1 MKPTQP
7 TLIPMPFAQNGNKNT
22 IPENGT
28 EGKGDASFLLGFPQ
42 ITETPL
48 SIGGLPPSRK
58 DFNGIFNLL
67 SMFAFFGQSGGKFS
81 WSNKL
86 NYMPPAVIYHNGV
99 LWWCVK
105 ENGTDTVVK
114 EPGTDNAYWVTLVE
128 YLHKNAKTIGLK
140 VGGGG
145 VPIGTIIIWGY
156 AKNPSEDYGVWLD
169 CDGRNVS
176 NYPNLVAAI
185 GSTTIPDYRGLFL
198 RCQGS
203 QTVGETVHSSPA
215 VGVKQGDA
223 IRNLAG
229 FVGGIGARG
238 DNIGAWREDGVYGP
252 TGPFYPGGTFRAGSK
267 DGRNTASV
275 YFDASRVVPT
285 ADENRPVNATVRF
298 LIKADD

>member
-28 EGKGDASFLLGFPQ
+28 EGKSDASFSLGFPQ

-67 SMFAFFGQSGGKFS
+67 SMFAFFGQSGGKFA

-86 NYMPPAVIYHNGV
+86 NYAPPAVIYHNGV

-105 ENGTDTVVK
+105 ENGTDTAVK
-114 EPGTDNAYWVTLVE
+114 EPGTDNSYWVTLVE
-128 YLHKNAKTIGLK
+128 YLHQNAKTLGLK

-198 RCQGS
+198 RGQGS
-203 QTVGETVHSSPA
+203 QTVDGTVHTSPA
-215 VGVKQGDA
+215 VGTKQGDA
-223 IRNLAG
+223 IRNITGQFCVDDFVAAG
-229 FVGGIGARG
+229 GYNSAAPPKGAFEVGNYVNYDAKSH
-238 DNIGAWREDGVYGP
+238 
-252 TGPFYPGGTFRAGSK
+252 GG
-267 DGRNTASV
+267 DGRLLI
-275 YFDASRVVPT
+275 FDASNVVPT
-285 ADENRPVNATVRF
+285 ANENRPVNATVRF

>member
-28 EGKGDASFLLGFPQ
+28 EGKGDASFALGFPQ

-86 NYMPPAVIYHNGV
+86 NYMTPAVIYHNGV

-114 EPGTDNAYWVTLVE
+114 EPGTDDAYWVTLVE
-128 YLHKNAKTIGLK
+128 YLHQNAKTLGLK

-169 CDGRNVS
+169 CDGRDVS

-198 RCQGS
+198 RGQGS
-203 QTVGETVHSSPA
+203 QTVDGTVHTSPA
-215 VGVKQGDA
+215 VGTKQGDA
-223 IRNLAG
+223 IRNIYG
-229 FVGGIGARG
+229 SFVADDVVGLGGYDFNSPPSGAFKAVKNMNYDAKSRG
-238 DNIGAWREDGVYGP
+238 EPQGWLVSFN
-252 TGPFYPGGTFRAGSK
+252 
-267 DGRNTASV
+267 AS
-275 YFDASRVVPT
+275 YVVPT
-285 ADENRPVNATVRF
+285 AEENRPVNATVRF

>member
-28 EGKGDASFLLGFPQ
+28 EGKGDASFSLGFPQ

-105 ENGTDTVVK
+105 ENGTDTAVK
-114 EPGTDNAYWVTLVE
+114 EPGTDNAYWVPLVE
-128 YLHKNAKTIGLK
+128 YLHQNAKTLGLK
-140 VGGGG
+140 VGGG

-176 NYPNLVAAI
+176 NYPKLVAAI

-203 QTVGETVHSSPA
+203 QTVAGTVHSSPA
-215 VGVKQGDA
+215 VGTKQGDA
-223 IRNLAG
+223 IRNIYGNFSTLDA
-229 FVGGIGARG
+229 GGI
-238 DNIGAWREDGVYGP
+238 EYP
-252 TGPFYPGGTFRAGSK
+252 TGAFQFANSK
-267 DGRNTASV
+267 SMTNAVPYSDWNDYLVSFSAS
-275 YFDASRVVPT
+275 YVVPT

>member
-28 EGKGDASFLLGFPQ
+28 EGKGDASFSLGFPQ

-67 SMFAFFGQSGGKFS
+67 SMFAFFGQSGGKFA

-86 NYMPPAVIYHNGV
+86 NYAPPAVIYHNGV

-128 YLHKNAKTIGLK
+128 YLHQNAKTLGLK
-140 VGGGG
+140 VGGG

-156 AKNPSEDYGVWLD
+156 AKNPSKDYGVWLD

-203 QTVGETVHSSPA
+203 QTVDGTVHTSPA
-215 VGVKQGDA
+215 VGTKQGDA
-223 IRNLAG
+223 IRNITGNFTALHQRDNDIRAT
-229 FVGGIGARG
+229 GAFTYRNQNFG
-238 DNIGAWREDGVYGP
+238 EN
-252 TGPFYPGGTFRAGSK
+252 GT
-267 DGRNTASV
+267 RNDLWETPL
-275 YFDASRVVPT
+275 YTFDASRVVPT
-285 ADENRPVNATVRF
+285 ANENRPVNATVRF

>member
-28 EGKGDASFLLGFPQ
+28 EGKGDASFSLGFPQ

-105 ENGTDTVVK
+105 ENGTDTIVK

-128 YLHKNAKTIGLK
+128 YLHKNAKTLGLK

-203 QTVGETVHSSPA
+203 QTVDGTAHTSPA
-215 VGVKQGDA
+215 VGTKQGDA
-223 IRNLAG
+223 IRNITGSFSADDSM
-229 FVGGIGARG
+229 VGEHANSVTPKGAFKK
-238 DNIGAWREDGVYGP
+238 GAHLSFDIKSS
-252 TGPFYPGGTFRAGSK
+252 GGGNGCRLE
-267 DGRNTASV
+267 
-275 YFDASRVVPT
+275 FDASNVVPT
-285 ADENRPVNATVRF
+285 ANENRPVNATVRF

>member
-28 EGKGDASFLLGFPQ
+28 EGKGDASFSLGFPQ

-67 SMFAFFGQSGGKFS
+67 SMFAFWGQSGGKFS

-86 NYMPPAVIYHNGV
+86 NYAPPAVIYHNGV

-128 YLHKNAKTIGLK
+128 YLHQNAKTLGLK
-140 VGGGG
+140 VGRGG

-156 AKNPSEDYGVWLD
+156 TKNPSEDYGVWLD
-169 CDGRNVS
+169 CDGRDVS

-198 RCQGS
+198 RGQGS
-203 QTVGETVHSSPA
+203 QTVDGTVHTSPA
-215 VGVKQGDA
+215 VGTKQGDA
-223 IRNLAG
+223 IRNIYGSFIVDDAIGL
-229 FVGGIGARG
+229 GGYDYNSPPSGAFKAVKNANYDARSNG
-238 DNIGAWREDGVYGP
+238 WQEGWLVN
-252 TGPFYPGGTFRAGSK
+252 F
-267 DGRNTASV
+267 NAS
-275 YFDASRVVPT
+275 YVVPT
-285 ADENRPVNATVRF
+285 AEENRPVNATVRF

>member
-28 EGKGDASFLLGFPQ
+28 EGKGDASFSLGFPQ

-67 SMFAFFGQSGGKFS
+67 SMFAFFGQSGGKFA

-86 NYMPPAVIYHNGV
+86 NYAPPAVIYHNGV

-128 YLHKNAKTIGLK
+128 YLHQNAKTLGLK
-140 VGGGG
+140 VGGG

-156 AKNPSEDYGVWLD
+156 AKNPSKDYGVWLD

-203 QTVGETVHSSPA
+203 QTVAETVHSSPA

-223 IRNLAG
+223 IRNITGSFSADDSM
-229 FVGGIGARG
+229 VGENGNNVTPKGAFKK
-238 DNIGAWREDGVYGP
+238 GAPLCFDISSIYDPNCTSCRLE
-252 TGPFYPGGTFRAGSK
+252 
-267 DGRNTASV
+267 
-275 YFDASRVVPT
+275 FDASNVVPT
-285 ADENRPVNATVRF
+285 ANENRPVNATVRF

>member
-28 EGKGDASFLLGFPQ
+28 EGKGDASFSLGFPQ

-67 SMFAFFGQSGGKFS
+67 SMFAFFGQSGGKFT

-86 NYMPPAVIYHNGV
+86 NYAPPAVIYHNGV

-105 ENGTDTVVK
+105 ENGTDTAVK
-114 EPGTDNAYWVTLVE
+114 EPGTDNSYWVTLVE
-128 YLHKNAKTIGLK
+128 YLHQNAKTLGLK

-198 RCQGS
+198 RGQGS
-203 QTVGETVHSSPA
+203 QTVAGTVYTSPA
-215 VGVKQGDA
+215 VGTKQGDA
-223 IRNLAG
+223 IRNITGNFTALHQIHSDIRAT
-229 FVGGIGARG
+229 GAFTYK
-238 DNIGAWREDGVYGP
+238 DQNIGE
-252 TGPFYPGGTFRAGSK
+252 GGDRTRGQE
-267 DGRNTASV
+267 TPL
-275 YFDASRVVPT
+275 YTFDASRVVPT
-285 ADENRPVNATVRF
+285 ANENRPVNATVRF

>member
-7 TLIPMPFAQNGNKNT
+7 ALIPMPFAQNGNKNA

-28 EGKGDASFLLGFPQ
+28 EGKGDASFSLGFPQ

-67 SMFAFFGQSGGKFS
+67 SMFAFFGQSGGKFA

-86 NYMPPAVIYHNGV
+86 NYAPPAVIYHNGV

-114 EPGTDNAYWVTLVE
+114 EPGTDNAYWVTLIE
-128 YLHKNAKTIGLK
+128 YLHQNAKTLGLK
-140 VGGGG
+140 VGGG

-156 AKNPSEDYGVWLD
+156 TKNPSEDYGVWLD

-198 RCQGS
+198 RCQGA
-203 QTVGETVHSSPA
+203 QTVDGTVHTSPA
-215 VGVKQGDA
+215 VGTKQGDA
-223 IRNLAG
+223 IRNIEG
-229 FVGGIGARG
+229 SFIVDDYVGDGGYNGEYPPNGAFK
-238 DNIGAWREDGVYGP
+238 DV
-252 TGPFYPGGTFRAGSK
+252 GTANYDAKSGLDP
-267 DGRNTASV
+267 DGRLLSFNAS
-275 YFDASRVVPT
+275 YVVPT
-285 ADENRPVNATVRF
+285 ANENRPVNATVRF

>member
-28 EGKGDASFLLGFPQ
+28 EGKGDASFSLGFPQ

-67 SMFAFFGQSGGKFS
+67 SMFAFFGQSGGKFA

-86 NYMPPAVIYHNGV
+86 NYAPPAVIYHNGV

-114 EPGTDNAYWVTLVE
+114 EPGTDNSYWVTFVE
-128 YLHKNAKTIGLK
+128 YLHQNAKTLGLK
-140 VGGGG
+140 IGGG

-169 CDGRNVS
+169 CDGRNVL

-198 RCQGS
+198 RGQGS
-203 QTVGETVHSSPA
+203 QTVDGTVHTSPA
-215 VGVKQGDA
+215 VGTKQGDA
-223 IRNLAG
+223 IRNIYGDFSTLDA
-229 FVGGIGARG
+229 GGI
-238 DNIGAWREDGVYGP
+238 EYP
-252 TGPFYPGGTFRAGSK
+252 TGAFQHAK
-267 DGRNTASV
+267 DKSQVNCNYRFPTYNDYLVSFSAS
-275 YFDASRVVPT
+275 YVVPT

>member
-28 EGKGDASFLLGFPQ
+28 EGKGDASFALGFPQ

-128 YLHKNAKTIGLK
+128 YLHQNAKTLGLK

-198 RCQGS
+198 RGQGS
-203 QTVGETVHSSPA
+203 QTVDGTVHTSPA
-215 VGVKQGDA
+215 VGTKQGDA
-223 IRNLAG
+223 IRNITGSFSADDSM
-229 FVGGIGARG
+229 VGEYANSVTPKGAFKK
-238 DNIGAWREDGVYGP
+238 GAHLSFDIKSE
-252 TGPFYPGGTFRAGSK
+252 GGGNGCRLE
-267 DGRNTASV
+267 
-275 YFDASRVVPT
+275 FDASNVVPT
-285 ADENRPVNATVRF
+285 ANENRPVNATVRF

>member
-28 EGKGDASFLLGFPQ
+28 EGKGDASFSLGFPQ

-67 SMFAFFGQSGGKFS
+67 SMFAFFGQSGGKFA

-86 NYMPPAVIYHNGV
+86 NYAPPAVIYHNGV

-128 YLHKNAKTIGLK
+128 YLHQNAKTLGLK
-140 VGGGG
+140 VGGG

-198 RCQGS
+198 RGQGA
-203 QTVGETVHSSPA
+203 QTVDGTVHTSPA
-215 VGVKQGDA
+215 IGTKQGDA
-223 IRNLAG
+223 IRNIYGNFSTLDA
-229 FVGGIGARG
+229 GGI
-238 DNIGAWREDGVYGP
+238 EYP
-252 TGPFYPGGTFRAGSK
+252 TGAFRFEYSK
-267 DGRNTASV
+267 SNSNAVAYSGPNDYLVSFSAS
-275 YFDASRVVPT
+275 YVVPT

>member
-28 EGKGDASFLLGFPQ
+28 EGKGDASFALGFPQ

-67 SMFAFFGQSGGKFS
+67 SMFAFFGQSGGKFA
-81 WSNKL
+81 WSDKL

-128 YLHKNAKTIGLK
+128 YLHQNAKTLGLK
-140 VGGGG
+140 VGGG

-198 RCQGS
+198 RGQGA
-203 QTVGETVHSSPA
+203 QTVDGTVHTSPA
-215 VGVKQGDA
+215 IGTKQGDA
-223 IRNLAG
+223 IRNIYGDFSTLDA
-229 FVGGIGARG
+229 GGI
-238 DNIGAWREDGVYGP
+238 EYP
-252 TGPFYPGGTFRAGSK
+252 TGAFRFEYSK
-267 DGRNTASV
+267 SNANAVAYSGQNDYLVSFSAS
-275 YFDASRVVPT
+275 YVVPT

>member
-28 EGKGDASFLLGFPQ
+28 EGKGDASFSLGFPQ

-128 YLHKNAKTIGLK
+128 YLHQNAKTLGLK

-169 CDGRNVS
+169 CDGRDVS
-176 NYPNLVAAI
+176 NYPNLVSAI

-203 QTVGETVHSSPA
+203 QTVSETVHSSPA

-223 IRNLAG
+223 IRNITGNFTALHQMNAD
-229 FVGGIGARG
+229 IRATGAFTYQNQNFG
-238 DNIGAWREDGVYGP
+238 ENG
-252 TGPFYPGGTFRAGSK
+252 
-267 DGRNTASV
+267 GRNSAQETPL
-275 YFDASRVVPT
+275 YTFDASRVVPT
-285 ADENRPVNATVRF
+285 ANENRPVNATVRF

>member
-28 EGKGDASFLLGFPQ
+28 EGKGDASFSLGFPQ

-67 SMFAFFGQSGGKFS
+67 SMFAFFGQSGGKFA

-86 NYMPPAVIYHNGV
+86 NYAPPAVIYHNGV

-105 ENGTDTVVK
+105 ENGTDTAVK
-114 EPGTDNAYWVTLVE
+114 EPGTDNSYWVTLVE
-128 YLHKNAKTIGLK
+128 YLHQNAKTLGLK

-203 QTVGETVHSSPA
+203 QTVDDTVHTSPA
-215 VGVKQGDA
+215 VGTKQGDA
-223 IRNLAG
+223 IRNIYGSFIVDDVIGL
-229 FVGGIGARG
+229 GGYDFNSPPSGAFKAVKNANYDAKSNAYSEG
-238 DNIGAWREDGVYGP
+238 WLVN
-252 TGPFYPGGTFRAGSK
+252 F
-267 DGRNTASV
+267 NAS
-275 YFDASRVVPT
+275 YVVPT
-285 ADENRPVNATVRF
+285 AEENRPVNATVRF

>member
-7 TLIPMPFAQNGNKNT
+7 NLIPMPFAQNGNKNT

-28 EGKGDASFLLGFPQ
+28 EGKGDASFSLGFPQ

-81 WSNKL
+81 WSDKL
-86 NYMPPAVIYHNGV
+86 NYALPAIIYHNGV

-128 YLHKNAKTIGLK
+128 YLHKNAKTLGLK
-140 VGGGG
+140 VGGG

-198 RCQGS
+198 RGRGS
-203 QTVGETVHSSPA
+203 QTVDGTVHTSPA
-215 VGVKQGDA
+215 IGTKQGDA
-223 IRNLAG
+223 IRNIYGNFSTLDAG
-229 FVGGIGARG
+229 DI
-238 DNIGAWREDGVYGP
+238 EYP
-252 TGPFYPGGTFRAGSK
+252 TGAFQFASSKSKVNTFTSSRDWNDYLVSFS
-267 DGRNTASV
+267 AS
-275 YFDASRVVPT
+275 YVVPT

>member
-7 TLIPMPFAQNGNKNT
+7 NLIPMPFAQNGNKNI

-28 EGKGDASFLLGFPQ
+28 EGKGDASFSLGFPQ

-67 SMFAFFGQSGGKFS
+67 SMFAFFGQSGGKFA
-81 WSNKL
+81 WSDKL

-105 ENGTDTVVK
+105 ENGTDTAVK
-114 EPGTDNAYWVTLVE
+114 EPGKDSAYWITLVE
-128 YLHKNAKTIGLK
+128 YLHQNAKSLGLK

-203 QTVGETVHSSPA
+203 QTVAGTVHTSPA
-215 VGVKQGDA
+215 VGSKQGDA
-223 IRNLAG
+223 IRNITGNFTALHQIQAD
-229 FVGGIGARG
+229 IRATGAFTYK
-238 DNIGAWREDGVYGP
+238 DQNIGE
-252 TGPFYPGGTFRAGSK
+252 GG
-267 DGRNTASV
+267 DRNSTKETPL
-275 YFDASRVVPT
+275 YTFDASRVVPT